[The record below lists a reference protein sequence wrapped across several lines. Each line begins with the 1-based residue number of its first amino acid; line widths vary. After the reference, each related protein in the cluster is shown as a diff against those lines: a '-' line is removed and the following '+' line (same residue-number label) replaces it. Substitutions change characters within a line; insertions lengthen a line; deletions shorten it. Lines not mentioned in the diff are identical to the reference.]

1 MPSDHTQDWNNYWQ
15 GRSAKQT
22 GNALLG
28 VGIENNEVLTA
39 FWQDIFTAMPAET
52 KIIDFACGAGSVL
65 MQAQSAGL
73 SNLTGLDVSQN
84 AIDMLKSKMP
94 SVEGHVGYVDN
105 TSFDASS
112 FDLVVSQFGVEYAG
126 SSANIVQAIKEMTR
140 LLRPEGK
147 IVLVTHIQNGAIA
160 QGCQR
165 SLEQIAL
172 VDQSGFFKSAKDAL
186 KAITK
191 SQLSAAPVDKDI
203 AMKAMETLNTTAKP
217 IMAWL
222 KQLGPSK
229 QEFARFAY
237 HLLESTHKLMT
248 NGQKYELDECLQWLD
263 GMQSEVLAYKGR
275 MSSMIEAALSEEL
288 VAKISDEIS
297 NAGLRMNKA
306 DKMYFSAESLPAAWI
321 IKAA

>member
-1 MPSDHTQDWNNYWQ
+1 M
-15 GRSAKQT
+15 
-22 GNALLG
+22 LG

-65 MQAQSAGL
+65 MQAQAAGL

-191 SQLSAAPVDKDI
+191 SQLSVAPVDKDI
-203 AMKAMETLNTTAKP
+203 AMKAMETLNATAKP

-248 NGQKYELDECLQWLD
+248 NVQKYELDECLNWLD